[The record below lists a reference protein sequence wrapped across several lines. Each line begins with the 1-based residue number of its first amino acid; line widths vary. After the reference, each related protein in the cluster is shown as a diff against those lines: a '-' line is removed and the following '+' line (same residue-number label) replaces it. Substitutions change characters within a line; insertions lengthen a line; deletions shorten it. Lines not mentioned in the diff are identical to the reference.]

1 MLAKSAL
8 LLLRSLLSAFRLAL
22 RAVARSKLRAALT
35 VLGILIGVAAVVTV
49 TALGTG
55 ARERIANQIEDFGSN
70 SLFVFPQPT
79 QVSGAKQ
86 KSTGRLTEADGRAI
100 LREATSVGAITGYME
115 TQAQV
120 VAADKNASTTVMGG
134 SRDYLVVR
142 KFTVDKG
149 RMWTDVEERTKA
161 KVVLLGSTVKDNLF
175 PDDDPV
181 GAFVRIGRY
190 PFRVIGVL
198 AKKGPSPFGDDQ
210 DDRVM
215 MPAGSYRA
223 RVRPMGAGRVD
234 SLLVSATSPDTV
246 ERATQQIDAIL
257 RQRHHIDELHE
268 PDFRIR
274 TQAEFRAAQEQ
285 IYGVLSL
292 LLVSVAAISLFV
304 GGIGVMNIML
314 VSVTERTR
322 EIGIRM
328 AIGAREADILLQF
341 LVEAV
346 VLALIGGIVGTFV
359 GIGGIF
365 GLSKALEWPMT
376 LPIQALTLALGTSA
390 AIGVVFG
397 FLPARR
403 AARLDPIDALRQE

>member
-1 MLAKSAL
+1 VSLF
-8 LLLRSLLSAFRLAL
+8 RSLLSALRLAL
-22 RAVARSKLRAALT
+22 RSVARSKLRAALT

-55 ARERIANQIEDFGSN
+55 ARERIGKQIEDFGSN

-86 KSTGRLTEADGRAI
+86 KGTGRLTEADGKAI
-100 LREATSVGAITGYME
+100 LRDATSVAAITGYME

-120 VAADKNASTTVMGG
+120 VAAEKNTATVVMGG

-142 KFTVDKG
+142 KFSVDKG
-149 RMWTDVEERTKA
+149 RMWTETEERVKA
-161 KVVLLGSTVKDNLF
+161 KVVLLGATVKENLF
-175 PDDDPV
+175 PGMDPV
-181 GAFVRIGRY
+181 GSYVRIGRY
-190 PFRVIGVL
+190 PFQVIGVL

-215 MPAGSYRA
+215 MPAGSYRS

-234 SLLVSATSPDTV
+234 SLLVSASSPETV
-246 ERATQQIDAIL
+246 DRAVTQIDAIL
-257 RQRHHIDELHE
+257 RQRHHIDEFHE

-274 TQAEFRAAQEQ
+274 TQAEFRETQEQ
-285 IYGVLSL
+285 VYGVLSL

-328 AIGAREADILLQF
+328 AIGASEADILTQF

-346 VLALIGGIVGTFV
+346 VLALIGGLAGTV
-359 GIGGIF
+359 LGIGAIF
-365 GLSKALEWPMT
+365 GISLALEWPMH
-376 LPIQALTLALGTSA
+376 LPVTALLLALGTSA